1 MKRIIKRVC
10 FIFLLFLLIVL
21 TANISQASGGL
32 RLRNLDYDV
41 QLNSD
46 GTADVVETWRISI
59 EDTNTLFKTFEVD
72 SSKYSEIT
80 DVKVSE
86 VTSSGEKDFTQV
98 NQYQYHLNKDTYYG
112 LIYNGKFEIAWG
124 ANAKNTTRT
133 YKISYKII
141 DAIKNYNDC
150 SEFYWQFISTDSEI
164 PADLVKGTIKLPVAV
179 ANKED
184 LKVWAHGPLNG
195 NIQIVS
201 NDTVEFEVQ
210 DFDEN
215 TMLEAR
221 VVTPTNVF
229 YSNQNV
235 NNQVK
240 LNSIL
245 EQEQKWADEANA
257 KREELAKQEQQR
269 KTLFTIGMIITNII
283 GVVVTIIVIK
293 KIIKYHKIL
302 KETPIV
308 KPEQEFEYYRDIPNE
323 SATPAQAGFLYY
335 FKNSGLQ
342 YNMSKIISAT
352 MLDLCMKKYIEFEV
366 IPDKKEQIKVII
378 KNEDITKLSEDEKM
392 VYELLQKIPKKDT
405 DSFTMK
411 EFERYASSHSSS
423 ILNSFNKI
431 EKIAKETAKQEGNY
445 DEELIK
451 KQNSWS
457 SQGVVYAFLAVISIF
472 IMQLLIIP
480 SIIAAVYCFKLSS
493 RYNRLTQKGVNEKVM
508 WVGLKKYMED
518 FSMIKDKTVP
528 ELILWEKYLVYATA
542 FGIADKVLKQLKV
555 VYPQITDTDYMM
567 SHGYTYMYLMYSHNF
582 NTTFITSLNRSVS
595 TSYNNMTNYSSGVGG
610 GGGFSG
616 GGGFGGGGGRNGRK
630 IKNNKNEL

>member
-124 ANAKNTTRT
+124 ANAKNTTRM